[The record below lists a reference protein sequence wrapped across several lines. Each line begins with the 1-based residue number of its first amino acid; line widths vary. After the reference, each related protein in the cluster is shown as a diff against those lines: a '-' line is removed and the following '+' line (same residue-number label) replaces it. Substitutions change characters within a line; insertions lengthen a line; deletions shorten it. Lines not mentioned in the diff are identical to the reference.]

1 MTWIPPRDL
10 LLPLNCVYSFSPR
23 ALCRVFFLPSPF
35 SERNCSYPPS
45 PASSDVPAFVVFL
58 VELPTAAF
66 RHLFQFSKIVKKSR
80 RAHSPQSSL
89 LSSSCSE
96 LQLPFVA
103 VLRSTR
109 PSPRTSL
116 PTSSWSLRIIFHL
129 EDNCS
134 SSLVG
139 VHPANSFNLLLVS
152 IFVPLISNTKEWS
165 DFRIFFLS

>member
-10 LLPLNCVYSFSPR
+10 LLPLNCVCSFSPR
-23 ALCRVFFLPSPF
+23 ALCRVFILPSPS
-35 SERNCSYPPS
+35 SERNSSYPPS

-80 RAHSPQSSL
+80 RAQSPQSSL

-109 PSPRTSL
+109 PSRHE
-116 PTSSWSLRIIFHL
+116 HL
-129 EDNCS
+129 CPPPAGLCES
-134 SSLVG
+134 SSTWRTTVLR
-139 VHPANSFNLLLVS
+139 HWSVS
-152 IFVPLISNTKEWS
+152 IQPTPSISCW
-165 DFRIFFLS
+165 

>member
-10 LLPLNCVYSFSPR
+10 LLPLNCVYSFSPGP
-23 ALCRVFFLPSPF
+23 LCRVFSFRL
-35 SERNCSYPPS
+35 
-45 PASSDVPAFVVFL
+45 FVFFP

-80 RAHSPQSSL
+80 RAHSLQSSL

-103 VLRSTR
+103 VLRSTK

-129 EDNCS
+129 EDSCS

-139 VHPANSFNLLLVS
+139 VHLAHSCNLLLVS
-152 IFVPLISNTKEWS
+152 IFVPLISTTKEWS